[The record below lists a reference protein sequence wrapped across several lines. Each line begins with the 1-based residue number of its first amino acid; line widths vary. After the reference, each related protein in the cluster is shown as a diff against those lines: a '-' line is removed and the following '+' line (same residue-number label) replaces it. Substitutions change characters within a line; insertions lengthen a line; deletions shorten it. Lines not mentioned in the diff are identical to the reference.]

1 MKRAFLIP
9 VASLAFAAAFPIPQ
23 ANAGNGFGVGLF
35 SGLVAGTAVGVLA
48 TQPYYYAPAPVY
60 VAPVYGPPVMYVG
73 PRHVWAAHHHH
84 HHHHRHHGW
93 RR

>member
-1 MKRAFLIP
+1 MRRAFLIS
-9 VASLAFAAAFPIPQ
+9 VASLAFAAAFPIHQ
-23 ANAGNGFGVGLF
+23 ANAGNGFGAGLF

-48 TQPYYYAPAPVY
+48 TQPYYYAPAPAY
-60 VAPVYGPPVMYVG
+60 VAPVYGPPVVYVG

>member
-1 MKRAFLIP
+1 MKRAFLIS
-9 VASLAFAAAFPIPQ
+9 VASLAFATAFPIHQ

-60 VAPVYGPPVMYVG
+60 VAPVYGPPIVYGGYRYV
-73 PRHVWAAHHHH
+73 RAVHHHH
-84 HHHHRHHGW
+84 HHHHGHQGL